1 MFAWAK
7 HAQPTELPNDVGFS
21 LQPDEYLVL
30 QVLQKICAFHN
41 LLMLVRCTMQN
52 LNKTIIVV
60 WL

>member
-30 QVLQKICAFHN
+30 QVLIKNTFQKF
-41 LLMLVRCTMQN
+41 LTLVRCTT
-52 LNKTIIVV
+52 LNPNTTITVV